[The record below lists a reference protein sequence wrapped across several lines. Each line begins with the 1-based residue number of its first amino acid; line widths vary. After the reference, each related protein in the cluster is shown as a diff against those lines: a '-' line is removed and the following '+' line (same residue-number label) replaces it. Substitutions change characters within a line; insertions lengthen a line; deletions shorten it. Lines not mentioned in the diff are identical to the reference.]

1 MSNPAFAFD
10 HVHLI
15 SPAPKAA
22 AEWYV
27 EMFGAVIKRE
37 SETRGA
43 PQIFVEIGGMTV
55 IIRGQRP
62 GEEPSDPKP
71 VTQYKD
77 YSSHNEW
84 GTDHFGF
91 MYKGDLASFCKEL
104 RGKGVTFPVELK
116 NFNGNTLCYVA
127 APDGVSI
134 ELMQC

>member
-1 MSNPAFAFD
+1 MTNSAFAFD

-15 SPAPKAA
+15 SRNPKAT

-27 EMFGAVIKRE
+27 EMFGAEIVQE

-43 PQIFVEIGGMTV
+43 PQIFVEIGGMNI

-62 GEEPSDPKP
+62 GEDPSDPKP
-71 VTQYKD
+71 VTQYAD

-91 MYKGDLASFCKEL
+91 MYQGDLEEFCEEL
-104 RGKGVTFPVELK
+104 RSKGVTFPVELK
-116 NFNGNTLCYVA
+116 SANGNTLCYVS